1 MPLSGS
7 LAEGPALSPTSP
19 PPERPSLDRKSAPYI
34 FHGQTTSL
42 CETCLVPVPAK
53 VIIEDDLVF
62 YQKRC
67 REHGVQKTLISDD
80 LDYWRAQ
87 KLWLKPGDRPL
98 TTQTRTEAGCPFDCG
113 LCPDHE
119 QHSCLAIVEINSAC
133 NLACPVCFAD
143 AEDVHGAHLPVAT
156 VERMLDAL
164 VASEGEPD
172 LVQLSGGEPT
182 IHPHFFEILDAV
194 KARPIRHVMINT
206 NGVRIAQ
213 DPAFVERL
221 ASYAPRLEV
230 YLQFDSLN
238 DDALMN
244 LRGARL
250 SRIRQQ
256 ALEALERVGLSTTLV
271 AVVKRGVNDHEVA
284 DIIRHALEWSCVRGV
299 TFQPVQDAGRNEGFD
314 GKANRILLTQ
324 IRREVAK
331 ADVFGIE
338 DMIPLPCNPDQICI
352 GYGLRQGKNVTPITS
367 LLPREIILSGPN
379 TVSYEAYPKLRESI
393 LDLLSL
399 ATAQANTEEKLAGL
413 LCCLPQAM
421 VPQDLSYA
429 NSFRVVILQFLDRY
443 NFDLATVK
451 RSCVHFVTPEGQII
465 PFDTYNSY
473 YRPGAEGA
481 GVLARARGGERL

>member
-1 MPLSGS
+1 MIERSSG
-7 LAEGPALSPTSP
+7 P
-19 PPERPSLDRKSAPYI
+19 PPERKAAPYI

-53 VIIEDDLVF
+53 IVIVEDRVF
-62 YQKRC
+62 YLKRC
-67 REHGVQKTLISDD
+67 RDHGVQKTLIADD
-80 LDYWRAQ
+80 VDYWRQQ
-87 KLWLKPGDRPL
+87 KLWIKPGDRPL
-98 TTQTRTEAGCPFDCG
+98 MTQTRTEAGCPFDCG

-143 AEDVHGAHLPVAT
+143 AEDMRGAHLPLAT
-156 VERMLDAL
+156 IEAMLDRL

-182 IHPHFFEILDAV
+182 IHPQFFAVLDLV

-230 YLQFDSLN
+230 YLQFDSMD
-238 DDALMN
+238 DDALAD

-250 SRIRQQ
+250 SRIRRQ
-256 ALEALERVGLSTTLV
+256 ALEALERANLSTTLV

-284 DIIRHALEWSCVRGV
+284 DIVRHALEWRCVRGV

-314 GKANRILLTQ
+314 ANANRMLLTG

-331 ADVFGIE
+331 AGVFGLE

-352 GYGLRQGKNVTPITS
+352 GYGLRDGGTVTPVTS
-367 LLPREIILSGPN
+367 LLPRELLLDGPN
-379 TVSYEAYPKLRESI
+379 TISYEAYPALRAAVME
-393 LDLLSL
+393 LFSL

-413 LCCLPQAM
+413 LCCLPQ
-421 VPQDLSYA
+421 VGLPPDLSYA

-443 NFDLATVK
+443 NFDLGTVK
-451 RSCVHFVTPEGQII
+451 RSCVHFLTPQGRII
-465 PFDTYNSY
+465 PFDTYNTF
-473 YRPGAEGA
+473 YRDGAEGA
-481 GVLARARGGERL
+481 GVLARSRAGERL

>member
-1 MPLSGS
+1 MLSSGS
-7 LAEGPALSPTSP
+7 PARAADPS
-19 PPERPSLDRKSAPYI
+19 PPERKAAPYL

-42 CETCLVPVPAK
+42 CETCLEPVPAK
-53 VIIEDDLVF
+53 IIIEDEQVHYL
-62 YQKRC
+62 KRC
-67 REHGVQKTLISDD
+67 RTHGVQKTLISDD
-80 LDYWRAQ
+80 LAYWRSQ
-87 KLWLKPGDRPL
+87 KDWLKPGDRPL
-98 TTQTRTEAGCPFDCG
+98 HAQTRTEAGCPFDCG

-119 QHSCLAIVEINSAC
+119 QHSCLAIIEINSAC

-143 AEDVHGAHLPVAT
+143 AEDLRGAHRSLET
-156 VERMLDAL
+156 IERMLDAL
-164 VASEGEPD
+164 VESEGEPD

-182 IHPHFFEILDAV
+182 LHPRFFDILDAV
-194 KARPIRHVMINT
+194 KRRPIRHVMINT
-206 NGVRIAQ
+206 NGIRIAQ
-213 DPAFVERL
+213 DEAFVARL
-221 ASYAPRLEV
+221 ATYAPRLEV
-230 YLQFDSLN
+230 YLQFDSL
-238 DDALMN
+238 DDAATVN

-250 SRIRQQ
+250 GRIRQN

-271 AVVKRGVNDHEVA
+271 AVVKRGVNDHEIA
-284 DIIRHALEWSCVRGV
+284 DIVRHALTWSCVRGV

-314 GKANRILLTQ
+314 GKANRMLLTQ

-331 ADVFGIE
+331 AEVFAVE

-352 GYGLRQGKNVTPITS
+352 GYGLRDGASVTPITS
-367 LLPREIILSGPN
+367 LLPRELILQGPN
-379 TVSYEAYPKLRESI
+379 TISYEAYPALRQGV

-399 ATAQANTEEKLAGL
+399 ATTQCNTEEKLAGV

-421 VPQDLSYA
+421 VPADLSYA

-465 PFDTYNSY
+465 PFDTYNSF

-481 GVLARARGGERL
+481 KVLARGRTL